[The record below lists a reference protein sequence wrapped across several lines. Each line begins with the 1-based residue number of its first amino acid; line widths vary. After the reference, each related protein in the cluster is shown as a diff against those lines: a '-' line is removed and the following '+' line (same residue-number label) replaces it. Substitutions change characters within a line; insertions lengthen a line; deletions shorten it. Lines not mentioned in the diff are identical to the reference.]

1 MALFMDRVQLPQG
14 QSHFEEAIYFLPVSC
29 QKYLVLI
36 LSTSEGCKAELILK
50 PPSGLNVGPLDWE
63 SSAITTRPL
72 IHKGKSN
79 FIYTRFVDNQKIFV
93 GVNSFQSSITFHI
106 ETSLLIYSTNQM
118 SGFYMKC
125 NTRLKWVKVRAMEDV
140 QL

>member
-14 QSHFEEAIYFLPVSC
+14 QRHFEEAIYFLPVSC

-63 SSAITTRPL
+63 SSALTTRPL

-79 FIYTRFVDNQKIFV
+79 FIYTRFVDNQKTFV